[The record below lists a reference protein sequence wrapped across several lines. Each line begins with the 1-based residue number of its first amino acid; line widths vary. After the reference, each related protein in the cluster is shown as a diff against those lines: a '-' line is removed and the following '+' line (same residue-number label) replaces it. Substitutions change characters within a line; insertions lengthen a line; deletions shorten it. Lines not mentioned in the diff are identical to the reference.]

1 MEGFFDQGPTHMRM
15 LIVADADIA
24 SATALAE
31 HFVPQ
36 TPVFDAVLVCG
47 PFCQGLVTK
56 EQDEMTLQERA
67 VLMGEIG
74 STLAQFENIVCRVI
88 YLGASSDLHLN
99 MPGKE
104 AEEERH
110 LTPNSVSIHARSL
123 PLTDDLYIAG
133 FAETASNLSSHD
145 LPPDVDRSAESDDE
159 LDGVEIKAG
168 VSSVAVLEELLS
180 SAASAATTRE
190 DGSGEGGGASTGIFA
205 LSCKYAHTLN
215 HFLFHM
221 PEAIEK
227 AGVKVCIIP
236 PAPDSTEPAR
246 LPKTFG
252 NMTIAALGSLRLK
265 SQYTVLE
272 LIKPSGDV
280 KGPWAT
286 VRAETCTLGD
296 RL

>member
-1 MEGFFDQGPTHMRM
+1 MEKFFEQGPTHMRL
-15 LIVADADIA
+15 LIVADTDVAG
-24 SATALAE
+24 ATALAE
-31 HFVPQ
+31 YFVPQ

-47 PFCQGLVTK
+47 PFCQGSVNK
-56 EQDEMTLQERA
+56 GQDEMTLQERA
-67 VLMGEIG
+67 VLMGDIG
-74 STLAQFENIVCRVI
+74 STLAQFENIVCRVM
-88 YLGASSDLHLN
+88 YLGASGDFHLN
-99 MPGKE
+99 TGK
-104 AEEERH
+104 AVEEQHH
-110 LTPNSVSIHARSL
+110 LTPNSVNIHARSL

-180 SAASAATTRE
+180 NAASEARTRE
-190 DGSGEGGGASTGIFA
+190 DGSGDGGDASTGIIA
-205 LSCKYAHTLN
+205 LSYKYAHTLN

-252 NMTIAALGSLRLK
+252 NMTIAALGSLRAK

-272 LIKPSGDV
+272 LIKPSGDA
-280 KGPWAT
+280 KGPWTT
-286 VRAETCTLGD
+286 VRAETCTLGETTI
-296 RL
+296 